1 MKFTTLF
8 ATLFAVAAYAH
19 DGHDHGDEAPAG
31 PSDVVVLTD
40 KTFSKW
46 VKGEDLALVEFYAPW
61 CGHCKALAPEYEI
74 AATELK
80 DQNIKLAKVDCTV
93 ETETCKEVG
102 VSGYP
107 TLKVVRKGAYSDFK
121 GERKAPSIISTMKKQ
136 ALPALSLVK
145 AADIEDFKTK
155 DKVVVIG
162 YFSDKISKKFKAYE
176 AVANA
181 LRDDFVFGYT
191 NDKVEGVKTPAIT
204 LYKSFDEGSNKY
216 TGKFTE
222 EDLTSFIKVNS
233 VPLIDEIGPENYQ
246 KYVQA
251 GVPLAFTF
259 VENDDQRKELTEVL
273 TPVAKA
279 NKGKVAIVFIDA
291 VKFGSHA
298 KNLNL
303 KEGEWPSFAINEPQ
317 KNLKFP
323 FKGKKITTK
332 AISKFVEQYV
342 AGEIEP
348 DLKSEAIPATNDA
361 PVKVVVGKNFESI
374 VLDKSKD
381 VFLEVYAPWCGH
393 CKKLAPIWDELA
405 ELLAEDKN
413 IVIAKM
419 DGTENDF
426 PKNVNVQVQG
436 FPTLKL
442 WKAKTNEIVDY
453 DGGDRTLEPL
463 LAWLKKNATFG
474 SKITASVA
482 SSADDEDDDE
492 DGHDEL

>member
-1 MKFTTLF
+1 MKFASSILCALF
-8 ATLFAVAAYAH
+8 AASVYAH
-19 DGHDHGDEAPAG
+19 AGHDHEEEVAAEG
-31 PSDVVVLTD
+31 PSDVVTLTD

-74 AATELK
+74 AATTLLE
-80 DQNIKLAKVDCTV
+80 DNIKIAKVDCTV
-93 ETETCKEVG
+93 EKDACAEVG

-107 TLKVVRKGAYSDFK
+107 TLKIVRKGVFSDFK
-121 GERKAPSIISTMKKQ
+121 GERKAPSIISTMQKQ
-136 ALPALSLVK
+136 ALPALSVVK
-145 AADIEDFKTK
+145 AADLDAFKTK
-155 DKVVVIG
+155 DKVVVVG
-162 YFSDKISKKFKAYE
+162 YFSDKVSKKFKAFE
-176 AVANA
+176 AVANS
-181 LRDDFVFGYT
+181 LRDDFIFGYT
-191 NDKVEGVKTPAIT
+191 NDKVEGVKTPAVT
-204 LYKSFDEGSNKY
+204 LYKSFDEGEVKHS
-216 TGKFTE
+216 GKFTE
-222 EDLTSFIKVNS
+222 EELSEFVKVNS

-251 GVPLAFTF
+251 GVPLGFVF

-273 TPVAKA
+273 TPIAKD
-279 NKGKVAIVFIDA
+279 NKGKIAIVFIDA

-303 KEGEWPSFAINEPQ
+303 KEGEWPAFAINEPA

-323 FKGKKITTK
+323 FKGKKLSNK
-332 AISKFVEQYV
+332 AVSKFVKEFV
-342 AGEIEP
+342 AGEMEP
-348 DLKSEAIPATNDA
+348 DLKSEAIPESNDG
-361 PVKVVVGKNFESI
+361 PVKVVVGKNFADI
-374 VLDKSKD
+374 VLDKKKD

-405 ELLAEDKN
+405 ELLVKDKN

-426 PKNVNVQVQG
+426 PKDVNVQVQG

-442 WKAKTNEIVDY
+442 WKASTNEIVDY

-463 LAWLKKNATFG
+463 LAWLKKNAHNG
-474 SKITASVA
+474 SKISATVET
-482 SSADDEDDDE
+482 SADDEEDE
-492 DGHDEL
+492 EHDEL

>member
-1 MKFTTLF
+1 MKFTNILF
-8 ATLFAVAAYAH
+8 SLLAATVYAH
-19 DGHDHGDEAPAG
+19 AGHDHDHDDAADAG

-74 AATELK
+74 AATELLK
-80 DQNIKLAKVDCTV
+80 DNIKIAKVDCTV
-93 ETETCKEVG
+93 EKDTCSEVG

-107 TLKVVRKGAYSDFK
+107 TLKVFRKGTASDFK

-136 ALPALSLVK
+136 ALPALSAVA
-145 AADIEDFKTK
+145 AADIEDFKSK
-155 DKVVVIG
+155 DKVVVVG
-162 YFSDKISKKFKAYE
+162 YFSDKVSKKFKAYE

-191 NDKVEGVKTPAIT
+191 NDKVDGVKTPAIT
-204 LYKSFDEGSNKY
+204 LYKSFDEGENKY

-222 EDLTSFIKVNS
+222 EDLTEFVKTNS

-246 KYVQA
+246 KYVQT
-251 GVPLAFTF
+251 GLPIAFTF
-259 VENDDQRKELTEVL
+259 VESDAQRKELTEVL
-273 TPVAKA
+273 TPVAKE
-279 NKGKVAIVFIDA
+279 NKGKVSIVFIDA
-291 VKFGSHA
+291 TKFGSHA

-303 KEGEWPSFAINEPQ
+303 KEGEWPSFAINEPA

-323 FKGKKITTK
+323 FKGKKLTTK
-332 AISKFVEQYV
+332 ALSKFVEQYV

-348 DLKSEAIPATNDA
+348 DLKSEDVPASNDG
-361 PVKVVVGKNFESI
+361 PVKVVVGKNFAEI
-374 VLDKSKD
+374 VLDKKKD

-393 CKKLAPIWDELA
+393 CKKLAPIWDELG
-405 ELLAEDKN
+405 ELLADNKD

-426 PKNVNVQVQG
+426 PKDVNVQVQG

-463 LAWLKKNATFG
+463 LAWLKKNATNG
-474 SKITASVA
+474 SKITATVA
-482 SSADDEDDDE
+482 TSADDEDDE
-492 DGHDEL
+492 HDEL